1 MPKPELKFSRDHL
14 WVRVKDDT
22 ATIGISD
29 YAQEELGEIV
39 FAEIPEISDEI
50 DKGES
55 FGEIESTKTVTELL
69 APISGTVTEI
79 NRNLENNPALI
90 NEDPYGSGWLI
101 EIEPL
106 DLEEL
111 GDLMS
116 PEEYD
121 SYIEEK

>member
-1 MPKPELKFSRDHL
+1 MPKSELKFSRDHL
-14 WVRVKDDT
+14 WIRVKDDT

-39 FAEIPEISDEI
+39 FVEIPEISDEI
-50 DKGES
+50 DKGEA

-106 DLEEL
+106 DPEEL
-111 GDLMS
+111 EDLMS